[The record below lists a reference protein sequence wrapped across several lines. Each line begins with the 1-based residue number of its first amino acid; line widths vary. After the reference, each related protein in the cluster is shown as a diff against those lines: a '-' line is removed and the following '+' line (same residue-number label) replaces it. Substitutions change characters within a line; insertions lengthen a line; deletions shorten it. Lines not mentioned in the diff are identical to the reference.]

1 MFIFILGLS
10 AFMVASCAAYFS
22 VLGIATL
29 FSGSYYQVMVMASA
43 LEFGKLVATSYL
55 YRYWYNT
62 NFLLKMYLMI
72 AVLTLMGI
80 TSLGIFGYLS
90 AAYQVNS
97 SKFAQVEQQMSM
109 IEKQKISFDQ
119 EAEQIKSR
127 IDTLNSSR
135 TAQEKRLPEL
145 NSKSSKLVYDDIQ
158 KSGEE
163 IKNLTTRLQE
173 IQGIKTQKDADITSL
188 QIENNKIKDVNT
200 FKYVAQIVNKPLD
213 NIVIIFIMILIFV
226 FDPLAVSLILAFN
239 VATKAK
245 GVISKQ
251 ETQKELIVEKDVE
264 EPVSVERK
272 KNHLAFTG
280 TVKQ

>member
-10 AFMVASCAAYFS
+10 AFLVAGCAAFFS

-29 FSGSYYQVMVMASA
+29 FSGSYYQVMVMAGS
-43 LEFGKLVATSYL
+43 LELGKLVATSYL
-55 YRYWYNT
+55 YRYWRST
-62 NFLLKMYLMI
+62 NLLLKTYLMV
-72 AVLTLMGI
+72 AVLVLMGI

-97 SKFAQVEQQMSM
+97 AKYVQVEQQVDML
-109 IEKQKISFDQ
+109 EEQKSSFEQ
-119 EAEQIKSR
+119 EVTQIKNR
-127 IDTLNSSR
+127 IDTLNNSR
-135 TAQEKRLPEL
+135 AAQEKRLTGL
-145 NSKSSKLVYDDIQ
+145 SSKSSKIIYEDIQ

-163 IKNLTTRLQE
+163 IKKLTTRLQD
-173 IQGIKTQKDADITSL
+173 IQTLKIQKDTDISAL
-188 QIENNKIKDVNT
+188 QIENNKVKDIST

-213 NIVIIFIMILIFV
+213 TIVIVFIIILIFV

-251 ETQKELIVEKDVE
+251 ETQKELIVEKDTE
-264 EPVSVERK
+264 EPVNVEKK